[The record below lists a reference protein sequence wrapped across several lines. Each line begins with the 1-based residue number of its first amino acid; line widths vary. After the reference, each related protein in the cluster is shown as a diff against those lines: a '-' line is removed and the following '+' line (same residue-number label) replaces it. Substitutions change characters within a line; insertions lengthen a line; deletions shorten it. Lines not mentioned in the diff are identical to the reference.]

1 MNLYI
6 PVYIFFIIDFSFFKI
21 IKFLMFFE
29 KKKKLIYIIKKNI
42 NNFIINYY

>member
-29 KKKKLIYIIKKNI
+29 KKKINIYYQEK
-42 NNFIINYY
+42 Y